1 MGSNSHSD
9 HRYRGY
15 LSKPL
20 LYPLAAIFFVFGGCF
35 IALLFWS
42 LSNVIDDEI
51 SHQIHELEGIYQAD
65 IERDTHLIIDETSYI
80 KDVPGLKEALKKKD
94 RQRLLELSSA
104 LYKRLNHNRNITH
117 LYFTDADRINLLRVH
132 NPSRY
137 GDRIDRYT
145 TLMAE
150 KSGEI
155 SYGLELGVL
164 GTFTLRVV
172 MPWYEN
178 DILIGFLE
186 IGEEIDHITQKIRKI
201 LNVDI
206 QVFINK
212 KMLNKVEW
220 HNGMA
225 MLGRDGEWDRFPNHI
240 YIPHHMNKEP
250 FFSDEVA
257 KRLSTPAALI
267 DDGLMDI
274 TIPQKRIKAAFMPL
288 YDVQKQRVGELLISI
303 DVSRWLNSIYLLI
316 FIAIAIAILANI
328 ILVFLFVRLAH
339 RTEDELNDANERHIR
354 ETAEKSR
361 LQVIHINE
369 LEAKNRA
376 LELTQNRL
384 GESENQLQRA
394 QHLAHLGS
402 WEWDYKK
409 GIVSCSDEICSIIG
423 LSCKFG

>member
-1 MGSNSHSD
+1 MSHNSHSN
-9 HRYRGY
+9 HQYRGY

-20 LYPLAAIFFVFGGCF
+20 LYPLAAVFFVFGGCF

-42 LSNVIDDEI
+42 LSNVIDDES
-51 SHQIHELEGIYQAD
+51 SHQILELEGIYQAD
-65 IERDTHLIIDETSYI
+65 IERDTHHLIDEAGYI
-80 KDVPGLKEALKKKD
+80 KDIPGIKEALKSKD
-94 RQRLLELSSA
+94 RQKLLELSSA

-117 LYFTDADRINLLRVH
+117 LYFTDSDRINLLRVH

-150 KSGEI
+150 KSGET

-178 DILIGFLE
+178 DTLIGFVE
-186 IGEEIDHITQKIRKI
+186 IGEEIDHITQKVRDL

-212 KMLNKVEW
+212 KMLNKEEW

-225 MLGRDGEWDRFPNHI
+225 MLGRDGQWDRFPNHI
-240 YIPHHMNKEP
+240 YIPHERGKEP
-250 FFSDEVA
+250 FFANEVTE
-257 KRLSTPAALI
+257 RLSAPTAI
-267 DDGLMDI
+267 IGGSLMDI
-274 TIPQKRIKAAFMPL
+274 TIPQRRVKAAFMPL

-303 DVSRWLNSIYLLI
+303 DVSRWLNSIYFLI
-316 FIAIAIAILANI
+316 FISIAIAILANI
-328 ILVFLFVRLAH
+328 ILISLFMRLAH
-339 RTEDELNDANERHIR
+339 RTEDELNDANELHIR

-361 LQVIHINE
+361 LQALHIDE
-369 LEAKNRA
+369 LETKNRA
-376 LELTQNRL
+376 
-384 GESENQLQRA
+384 
-394 QHLAHLGS
+394 
-402 WEWDYKK
+402 
-409 GIVSCSDEICSIIG
+409 
-423 LSCKFG
+423 